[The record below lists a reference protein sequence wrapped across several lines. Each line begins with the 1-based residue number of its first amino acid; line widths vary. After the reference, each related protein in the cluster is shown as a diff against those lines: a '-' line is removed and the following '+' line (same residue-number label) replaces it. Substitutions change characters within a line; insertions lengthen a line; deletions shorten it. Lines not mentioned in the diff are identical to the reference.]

1 MEFIQMDDIYPC
13 HLMDWVSSENTF
25 TTQRFERRG
34 LHISL
39 NGASVKSGGVPSK
52 VNSRDLIC

>member
-1 MEFIQMDDIYPC
+1 MDDIYPC